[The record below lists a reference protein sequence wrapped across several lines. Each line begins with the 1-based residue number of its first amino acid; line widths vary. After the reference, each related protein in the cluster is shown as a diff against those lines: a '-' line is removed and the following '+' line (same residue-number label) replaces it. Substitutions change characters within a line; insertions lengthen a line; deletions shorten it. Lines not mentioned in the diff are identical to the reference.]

1 MTDPL
6 NDPFPNRAEEDLL
19 RSVQSILVSKERK
32 RIEELEAEVDRLL
45 KAEEQIDV
53 LKEHIEHLEA
63 KLYQVERASIDQLLD
78 IQTSVSILNYKNFG
92 RSESLLNRLAP
103 VFSRLIG
110 KRIEE
115 DKEEM
120 AKAFSPIMGE
130 AIRNQIRNSR
140 QDMVDAIYPIIGA
153 SVQKSVAETLREIQR
168 NIDARLRHTS
178 RDWWRSFWA
187 RLRGVSSSE
196 LTLRDSIPFS
206 LDQLFLIQR
215 HSGLLLANYPIEE
228 GLLSS
233 GLIGG
238 MLTAIRSF
246 ARESFGQGKHE
257 TELDEIQYGDER
269 IIISGGQY
277 CYLAAVIRGVEPE
290 GFHATL
296 HTFISELNLEN
307 EAALR
312 DYDGDPSILPFME
325 GKLADL
331 FELIVSEQ
339 PVMKPMS
346 RWQLAL
352 VFFMGFGGIVLL
364 GLACFYLQFTLA
376 LYPIAFPEP
385 TATMTPLATATH
397 TPTST
402 ATHTPTSTATHTP
415 TFTATF
421 TPTPTATSTVTSS
434 PTATTTPSHTP
445 TNTPTSTPTATPTV
459 TFTPSATPT
468 PISALMIGD
477 VYTLAEPRLFT
488 PRTGLVF
495 RGTAVKITAVYDEW
509 AQIEWINEDG
519 LQQGWVLL
527 QWIDLRQAIPTYLIT
542 PTATRT
548 P

>member
-1 MTDPL
+1 MTDSP
-6 NDPFPNRAEEDLL
+6 NDLFPKRAEEDLL

-32 RIEELEAEVDRLL
+32 RIQELEAEVDRLL
-45 KAEEQIDV
+45 KAEEQLDA
-53 LKEHIEHLEA
+53 LKEHVVHLEA
-63 KLYQVERASIDQLLD
+63 KLYQVERANTDQLLD

-92 RSESLLNRLAP
+92 RSESLLSRLAP

-130 AIRNQIRNSR
+130 AIRNQIRDSR

-153 SVQKSVAETLREIQR
+153 SVQKSVTETLREIQR
-168 NIDARLRHTS
+168 NIDERLRRTS
-178 RDWWRSFWA
+178 RDWWRSSMA

-196 LTLRDSIPFS
+196 LTLRDSMPFS
-206 LDQLFLIQR
+206 LEQMFLIQ
-215 HSGLLLANYPIEE
+215 HDSGLLLANYPVEE
-228 GLLSS
+228 GQFSS

-246 ARESFGQGKHE
+246 ARDSFGQGTDE

-269 IIISGGQY
+269 IIISGGQF

-296 HTFISELNLEN
+296 REFISELNLES

-312 DYDGDPSILPFME
+312 HYDGDPDILPFME

-331 FELIVSEQ
+331 FEMIVADRPKMQ
-339 PVMKPMS
+339 PLS
-346 RWQLAL
+346 RWQVIL
-352 VFFMGFGGIVLL
+352 VFLIGLGGIISL
-364 GLACFYLQFTLA
+364 GFACFYLQFTVA

-385 TATMTPLATATH
+385 TATITPSPTMTPSATATQVPDTP

-402 ATHTPTSTATHTP
+402 H
-415 TFTATF
+415 
-421 TPTPTATSTVTSS
+421 TPTPTATFTMTPS

-445 TNTPTSTPTATPTV
+445 TSSPTFTPTATPSLTP
-459 TFTPSATPT
+459 TPTATLTPSATPT
-468 PISALMIGD
+468 PISALMNGD
-477 VYTLAEPRLFT
+477 VFTLSEPQLFT
-488 PRTGLVF
+488 PRTGEVF
-495 RGTAVKITAVYDEW
+495 RGTAVTITAVYDTW
-509 AQIEWINEDG
+509 ARIEWSDENG

-527 QWIDLRQAIPTYLIT
+527 QWIDLRQEVPAYLVT
-542 PTATRT
+542 PTTTRA